1 MRASRLFAI
10 SLALCSCAAFAEV
23 GRVLVA
29 VGEAEVE
36 RAGVRIALAR
46 GSTIEQGD
54 TVRVGPASNVQIR
67 FADGAVLSLRE
78 RSILRVDEY
87 VWRGAADGSER
98 SFLTLVA
105 GGMRKVAGAIGKLR
119 RDDRYGVRTATASIG
134 IRGTHFVLRECNDLS
149 PCVAPGRAGLLLAQA
164 PRMSDAPLIA
174 QAPASPAPSGTYGGV
189 SDGRIG
195 VVNEGG
201 DAEFGAGEFFH
212 VPDRTSPPQRLVAPP
227 PFLFD
232 RLDGQQRRTGQRGAE
247 TGDTVASGIDSDG
260 RPNEVPAAPRESAFV
275 SSETR
280 TPDGSSA
287 VLPAG
292 PADEGPATHA
302 LVGAFS
308 SETVG
313 GFLRSRDFTTAVVG
327 PNTKLSS
334 FQILAGSNAVPG
346 GGTSATSGVAGPI
359 TAMFDHTTANTIGAI
374 WGRWEAGTIAVDS
387 SFFNIAPSNQFHYL
401 LGPIAPP
408 EVVNAKTGTF
418 SLSLVGGTPPSNQL
432 GDLGTFSFSSA
443 QVDFTSKTVSFN
455 GLGMVFGTVS
465 PYQTWF
471 FPGPITAPI
480 HFGKGAYFSTA
491 GSGTCF
497 GPGCGALTAI
507 FMRGV
512 FMGAAGDHLGVG
524 MHAFSGSAHAST
536 VQLFKH

>member
-1 MRASRLFAI
+1 M
-10 SLALCSCAAFAEV
+10 

-36 RAGVRIALAR
+36 RAGTRIALAR

-67 FADGAVLSLRE
+67 FADGAILSLRE

-105 GGMRKVAGAIGKLR
+105 GGMRKIAGAIGKLR

-149 PCVAPGRAGLLLAQA
+149 PCTVGGRAGLLLAQA

-174 QAPASPAPSGTYGGV
+174 QAAASPAPSGTYGGV

-212 VPDRTSPPQRLVAPP
+212 VPDRTSPPQRLLSPP
-227 PFLFD
+227 RFLFD
-232 RLDGQQRRTGQRGAE
+232 RLEGQQRRTGQRGEE
-247 TGDTVASGIDSDG
+247 TGETVAGGIDSEG
-260 RPNEVPAAPRESAFV
+260 RQNEVPPPPRESAFM
-275 SSETR
+275 STETR
-280 TPDGSSA
+280 TSAGSSA
-287 VLPAG
+287 VVPA
-292 PADEGPATHA
+292 EGAITHA

-313 GFLRSRDFTTAVVG
+313 GFLRSQDFTTVVVG

-334 FQILAGSNAVPG
+334 FQILAGNNAVPG
-346 GGTSATSGVAGPI
+346 GGTSATSGLAGPI
-359 TAMFDHTTANTIGAI
+359 TAMFNDTTANAIGAI
-374 WGRWEAGTIAVDS
+374 WGRWEEGTVAIGSS
-387 SFFNIAPSNQFHYL
+387 SFNIGPNNHFHYL

-408 EVVNAKTGTF
+408 EVVNAKSGTF
-418 SLSLVGGTPPSNQL
+418 SLSLVGGTPPTNEQGAL
-432 GDLGTFSFSSA
+432 GSFSLSSA
-443 QVDFTSKTVSFN
+443 GVDFTAKTVSFS
-455 GLGMVFGTVS
+455 GLAMVFGY
-465 PYQTWF
+465 PYPSQTWSF
-471 FPGPITAPI
+471 LGPITAPI
-480 HFGKGAYFSTA
+480 QFGKGAFFSASAA
-491 GSGTCF
+491 GSCS
-497 GPGCGALTAI
+497 GPGCNSTSATLN
-507 FMRGV
+507 MRGV
-512 FMGAAGDHLGVG
+512 FMGAAGDHVGVG
-524 MHAFSGSAHAST
+524 MHAFAGTSHAST